1 MILYFSGTGNSRYAA
16 EFLAQALGDQA
27 EDVGLWIKEGR
38 KGEFR
43 ADRPWVV
50 VAPTYGWQLPHVLME
65 FLQTRAAGNGGRTT
79 VNLFQTRLPGLTR
92 AGGRMSWPRNKT

>member
-27 EDVGLWIKEGR
+27 EDVGLWIKERR

-50 VAPTYGWQLPHVLME
+50 VVSGKCWK
-65 FLQTRAAGNGGRTT
+65 N
-79 VNLFQTRLPGLTR
+79 
-92 AGGRMSWPRNKT
+92 